1 MFNPERLLSRLVFA
15 NDEVEILIRRNRAT
29 RVQVI
34 AAGPTGVG
42 RIAAAVSI
50 QSAFRGWN
58 TRRKYL
64 AVKYPNLTN
73 LTTLQTL
80 HNVRAKTKPL
90 TLKELEIQE
99 SLIQKYRQ
107 YCLIYDRVYKKE
119 EVVDFPQFAAVFIQ
133 AQWRC
138 SKARKLFRVF
148 LGLKLQERS
157 ARVQNQV

>member
-1 MFNPERLLSRLVFA
+1 MFNPERLLSKLVFP
-15 NDEVEILIRRNRAT
+15 NDEVEFLIKRDRYT

-34 AAGPTGVG
+34 VDDPTGVG

-73 LTTLQTL
+73 LTTLNTL
-80 HNVRAKTKPL
+80 HHVRGKTKPL

-99 SLIQKYRQ
+99 SLIQKYRK
-107 YCLIYDRVYKKE
+107 YCLIYDRVYQKE

-133 AQWRC
+133 ARWRG
-138 SKARKLFRVF
+138 SKVRRMFKAF

-157 ARVQNQV
+157 ATVKNQV